1 MSRFLSLLSLVSLAL
16 WQPTFTSGADV
27 NYQFN
32 IVNAD
37 TAPDGFARNAILVNN
52 VFPGTLIQA
61 NKNDVLHINVSVQ
74 TTNPQMRRP
83 TSIHVR
89 YLITWLVPLT

>member
-1 MSRFLSLLSLVSLAL
+1 MSRLLALLSVVTFAVRGPLSTLA
-16 WQPTFTSGADV
+16 ADI

-37 TAPDGFARNAILVNN
+37 IATDGFTRNAILVNSE
-52 VFPGTLIQA
+52 FPGTLIQA

-74 TTNPQMRRP
+74 LDNPKMRRS
-83 TSIHVR
+83 TSIHVS
-89 YLITWLVPLT
+89 YFTSI

>member
-1 MSRFLSLLSLVSLAL
+1 MSRLLSLLSLVSVVL
-16 WQPTFTSGADV
+16 WKPTFTLGADV
-27 NYQFN
+27 NFQFN

-37 TAPDGFARNAILVNN
+37 TAPDGFTRNAILVNN
-52 VFPGTLIQA
+52 QFPGTLIQA

-74 TTNPQMRRP
+74 LVNPNMRRP

-89 YLITWLVPLT
+89 AF